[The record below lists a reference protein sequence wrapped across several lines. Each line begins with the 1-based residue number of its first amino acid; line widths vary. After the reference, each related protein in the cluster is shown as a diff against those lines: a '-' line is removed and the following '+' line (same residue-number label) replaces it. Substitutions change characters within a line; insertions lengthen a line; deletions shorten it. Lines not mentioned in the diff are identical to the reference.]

1 MRTVTLHLRADESA
15 PIPSSVAALA
25 LTSAC
30 RHRDHSHI
38 HLADGSE
45 LALELTPGSVLQPGD
60 HLQTED
66 GAWFEVIVEPEPV
79 LKVCAADPSTLIAAA
94 YHLGNRHVPAQ
105 IFADHLLLGPDP
117 VLQMML
123 EGLGADV
130 EESILPF
137 APERGAYAGD
147 HRHGH
152 QDSFNEDEAFARL
165 DNPANARVPVHQSS
179 SVDDPISTEPPV
191 DPLFGADADA

>member
-1 MRTVTLHLRADESA
+1 MRIVTLHLRADESA
-15 PIPSSVAALA
+15 PIPSSVVPLA

-30 RHRDHSHI
+30 RHRDHQHI
-38 HLADGSE
+38 QLADGSE
-45 LALELTPGSVLQPGD
+45 LALALAPGSVLQPGD
-60 HLQTED
+60 HLQTDD
-66 GAWFEVIVEPEPV
+66 GAWFEVMAEPEPV
-79 LKVCAADPSTLIAAA
+79 LKVCAADPRTLIAAA

-105 IFADHLLLGPDP
+105 VFADHLLLAPDA
-117 VLQMML
+117 VLQLIL

-137 APERGAYAGD
+137 VPERGAYAGD

-152 QDSFNEDEAFARL
+152 QDSFNEDDTLADV
-165 DNPANARVPVHQSS
+165 DNQANARAPVHQPSN
-179 SVDDPISTEPPV
+179 VDDQASTGREV